1 MPAWLNS
8 TSESIVTTINVGS
21 DKFEKFK
28 SIQWLDI
35 TNRPKKKILKQF
47 QKQRNF
53 QVHFYEY
60 GITFVTKNGNE
71 TMPIRTSPFPI
82 LDLYWLDNL
91 CEEKSKIYKK
101 NSEIFMIAIVFLSNL
116 VPFGDYRIVWRQ
128 YLKFRFWTSSIW
140 WCYVSLKFSQ
150 IW

>member
-1 MPAWLNS
+1 MPASPNF

-21 DKFEKFK
+21 DKFQKFK

-47 QKQRNF
+47 QKQRKF

-82 LDLYWLDNL
+82 LNLY
-91 CEEKSKIYKK
+91 
-101 NSEIFMIAIVFLSNL
+101 
-116 VPFGDYRIVWRQ
+116 
-128 YLKFRFWTSSIW
+128 
-140 WCYVSLKFSQ
+140 
-150 IW
+150 